1 MSSDASSYIFSVTNL
16 IHNTMEKH
24 TTSEEQSQL
33 LLEAGVRP
41 ETADMAW
48 SLTMLP
54 NGKRGRRL
62 CSLGENDSLYP
73 SDIPAWSSY
82 ALMKLLPAEIRPK
95 GIDEPYL
102 IKPFKYK
109 VPGRGIEYGI
119 TYRKDYPPL
128 QGDYIGYTT
137 MSDKQCHD
145 YVDCQVCLLLD
156 VIKDGLL
163 PDDEE
168 TKRNFIKKDKESIKS
183 FIGEEMKKIYEPGM
197 QETVADCFGLQ

>member
-1 MSSDASSYIFSVTNL
+1 
-16 IHNTMEKH
+16 MEKYA
-24 TTSEEQSQL
+24 TSEEQSKL
-33 LLEAGVRP
+33 LLEAGVKL

-48 SLTMLP
+48 SLTLLS
-54 NGKRGRRL
+54 NGGMGRKL
-62 CSLGENDSLYP
+62 IGLGENESLSP

-82 ALMKLLPAEIRPK
+82 ALMKVLPAEIRPK

-102 IKPFKYK
+102 INPFKYN
-109 VPGRGIEYGI
+109 VPGKGIEYGI

-156 VIKDGLL
+156 VIKDGML

-197 QETVADCFGLQ
+197 QQTVADCFGLQ